1 MRKILLSMLGAVL
14 AVTIV
19 LVGCGEAQPEEKS
32 LIKISDLNWGSAH
45 FQSEMAKIII
55 EEGYDYPVELVPGAT
70 IPLFQGLR
78 TGDIDVFLEGW
89 LQNQLEAYDKAIA
102 AGDIV
107 LLGFLNNDNWQSCF
121 VVPTYV
127 IKGDAARGI
136 DPMAPNLKSVSD
148 LDQPEYKELF
158 SNPENTSKGLI
169 MNGPPGW
176 ECEIVLVEQVK
187 TYGLDDDYDVMNAGS
202 QEGLFASLQG
212 AYNQGEPWLGYLWGP
227 TWIAGA
233 LDLTLLEESPY
244 DEGVWKENH
253 GCAWPAVDLFIAGHK
268 DFPDKAPDV
277 AEMFE
282 KWELDTETLDEVL
295 AYMNDTGGEPVDAAV
310 WFLKN
315 REALWT
321 QFVPDDVASKVKAAV
336 ADM

>member
-1 MRKILLSMLGAVL
+1 MRKIQLSILGTVL
-14 AVTIV
+14 AVAV
-19 LVGCGEAQPEEKS
+19 LLVGCGEAQPEENP

-78 TGDIDVFLEGW
+78 NGDLDVVIEVW
-89 LQNQLEAYDKAIA
+89 LQNQQEAYDQAMEA
-102 AGDIV
+102 EEIV
-107 LLGFLNNDNWQSCF
+107 LLGLLNDDNWQSGF

-127 IKGDAARGI
+127 IEGNADRGI
-136 DPMAPNLKSVSD
+136 DPMAPNLKSVFD
-148 LDQPEYKELF
+148 LNQPKYKDLF
-158 SNPENTSKGLI
+158 KNPENTSKGLI

-176 ECEIVLVEQVK
+176 ECEIVTIEQTK
-187 TYGLDDDYDVMNAGS
+187 TYGLEDDYDVMNTGS
-202 QEGLFASLQG
+202 QVGHFASLQS
-212 AYNQGEPWLGYLWGP
+212 AYEKGEPWLGYLWGP

-233 LDLTLLEESPY
+233 LDLTLLEEPPY
-244 DEGVWKENH
+244 DEDVWNENH
-253 GCAWPAVDLFIAGHK
+253 GCSWPAVDLLIVGHK

-277 AEMFE
+277 AEMFK
-282 KWELDTETLDEVL
+282 KWEMDTATLDEVL
-295 AYMNDTGGEPVDAAV
+295 AYMNDTEGEPVDVAI

-315 REALWT
+315 QETIWT
-321 QFVPDDVASKVKAAV
+321 KFVPDDVASKVKTAV